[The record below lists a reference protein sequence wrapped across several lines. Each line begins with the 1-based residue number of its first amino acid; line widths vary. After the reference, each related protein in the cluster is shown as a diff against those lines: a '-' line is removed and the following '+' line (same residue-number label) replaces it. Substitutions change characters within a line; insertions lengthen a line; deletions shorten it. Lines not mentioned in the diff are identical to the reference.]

1 MPFDSKTQAAAIEI
15 RGLTKAYGRTMVLR
29 GLDMDIPWG
38 QVVTVL
44 GANGSGKS
52 TLMRILSSVTRP
64 DGGAVR
70 IGGMDLAKHGP
81 ALRRTIGVVS
91 HDPLLYNDMSGYENL
106 KFFGRM
112 FSLDRLDE
120 RIAANAERLAITP
133 RLHQRVG
140 TLSHGWRKRISIA
153 RALLH
158 DPLLL
163 LLDEPESGLDQS
175 ALGVLE
181 GIIRDRS
188 NRDRSIIMTTH
199 NLERGISIGDQVAIF
214 SRGVIAFQQPVA
226 AAAAGAE
233 GIRRAYFE
241 HVGAAQ

>member
-1 MPFDSKTQAAAIEI
+1 MTEAGVTKNLAIKI
-15 RGLTKAYGRTMVLR
+15 RGLRKAYGRTQVLR
-29 GLDMDIPWG
+29 GLDMDVPWG

-64 DGGAVR
+64 DGGSTR
-70 IGGMDLAKHGP
+70 IGGLDLAKNGT
-81 ALRRTIGVVS
+81 ALRRTIGVVG
-91 HDPLLYNDMSGYENL
+91 HDPLLYNDMTGYENL

-112 FSLDRLDE
+112 FSLDRLEE
-120 RIAANAERLAITP
+120 RIASGAERLAITP

-140 TLSHGWRKRISIA
+140 TMSHGWRKRISIA

-175 ALGVLE
+175 ALDLLE
-181 GIIRDRS
+181 GVIRDRS
-188 NRDRSIIMTTH
+188 NKDRTIIMTTH
-199 NLERGISIGDQVAIF
+199 NLERGLSFGDQVAIL
-214 SRGVIAFQQPVA
+214 SRGVIAYQQPVA
-226 AAAAGAE
+226 TAAAGVE
-233 GIRRAYFE
+233 GLRKAYFE
-241 HVGAAQ
+241 HAGAAQ